1 MSIKVLLFGYL
12 AEQTG
17 KPELEMSECSD
28 TDTLIKKLMLD
39 FPSIKNSK
47 FLISVDKKI
56 IKGNVK
62 LENGNVVALLP
73 PFAGG

>member
-1 MSIKVLLFGYL
+1 M
-12 AEQTG
+12 
-17 KPELEMSECSD
+17 ELSGLSD
-28 TDTLIKKLMLD
+28 TDALIKKLISD
-39 FPSIKNSK
+39 FPALKNSK

-62 LENGNVVALLP
+62 LGNGNVVALLP